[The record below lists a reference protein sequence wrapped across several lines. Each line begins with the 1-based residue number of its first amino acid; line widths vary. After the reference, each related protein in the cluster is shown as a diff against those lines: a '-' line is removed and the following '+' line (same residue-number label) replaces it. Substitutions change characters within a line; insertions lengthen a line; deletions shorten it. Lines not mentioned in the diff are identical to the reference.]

1 VSAKRLA
8 IAMALVA
15 TTLTA
20 AAAAETLEGAQ
31 GPQGSTSGAPAVAP
45 ASTST
50 PLSLRPG
57 RAIELAPEPQRGTTA
72 WKVAF
77 VLALVGGAALYLRR
91 RAVPLELRR
100 PELTIVRRA
109 ALGLR
114 SEIVV
119 VNVEGQRLLLGVTPH
134 SIQSL
139 AILDADEPDVQVAP
153 VAARGGSTLGDRFAA
168 MLDTAARG
176 TAASAATVAAE
187 PPRRPRAE
195 RPARPSLQDDDVAE
209 QARGLAAL
217 RRAG

>member
-1 VSAKRLA
+1 MTPVRFA
-8 IAMALVA
+8 IALALAA

-20 AAAAETLEGAQ
+20 AAAAETVADRTAPSTVAGA
-31 GPQGSTSGAPAVAP
+31 APAAQ
-45 ASTST
+45 TST

-57 RAIELAPEPQRGTTA
+57 KPIELAPEPEHAATA

-91 RAVPLELRR
+91 RAAPLESRQ

-109 ALGLR
+109 SVGLR
-114 SEIVV
+114 SELLV
-119 VNVEGQRLLLGVTPH
+119 VNVEGQRLLIGVTPH

-139 AILDADEPDVQVAP
+139 AILDGDDPEARVAP
-153 VAARGGSTLGDRFAA
+153 MPSRNGSTLGERFSA

-176 TAASAATVAAE
+176 AAGSAPTLPAE
-187 PPRRPRAE
+187 PPRRDGVERA
-195 RPARPSLQDDDVAE
+195 ARPSYHNDDVAE